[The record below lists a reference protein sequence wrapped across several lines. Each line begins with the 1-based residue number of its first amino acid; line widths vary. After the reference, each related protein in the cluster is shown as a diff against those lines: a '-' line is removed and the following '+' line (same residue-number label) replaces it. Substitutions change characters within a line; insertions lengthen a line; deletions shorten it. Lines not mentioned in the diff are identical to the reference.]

1 MSNFKIISDSDLRSV
16 KITQLAFRAI
26 NHKLRQQ
33 IVAIIDEKG
42 ESIVTDLY
50 VKLRI
55 EQSVASQHLAILRKA
70 GLVKVRRDGKFILY
84 SINKPMFDEVVR
96 ISNSYVNSLSTI
108 KINPYNR

>member
-96 ISNSYVNSLSTI
+96 ISNSYINSLSTI